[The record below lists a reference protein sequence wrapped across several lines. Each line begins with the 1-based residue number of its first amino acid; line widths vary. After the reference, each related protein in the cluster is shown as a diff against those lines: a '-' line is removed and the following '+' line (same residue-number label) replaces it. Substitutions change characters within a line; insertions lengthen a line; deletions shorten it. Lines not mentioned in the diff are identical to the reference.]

1 MIVLGDCFV
10 QILRNT
16 NKPCKNHMRRRFGFA
31 KKLVNCWFG
40 VLVGGLEFESYAG
53 SEKSF
58 YHSAWANINLT
69 AIESNV

>member
-1 MIVLGDCFV
+1 
-10 QILRNT
+10 
-16 NKPCKNHMRRRFGFA
+16 MRRRFGFA